1 MAWRFEKEKH
11 MNYIRWGLFYLMR
24 DEYNAK
30 SWQNAKRLVH
40 GWVKQRELIKF
51 QSELLQ
57 VHKSV
62 VCDSSYSEFFYL

>member
-11 MNYIRWGLFYLMR
+11 MNYIRWVLFYLMR

-51 QSELLQ
+51 QSEL
-57 VHKSV
+57 
-62 VCDSSYSEFFYL
+62 